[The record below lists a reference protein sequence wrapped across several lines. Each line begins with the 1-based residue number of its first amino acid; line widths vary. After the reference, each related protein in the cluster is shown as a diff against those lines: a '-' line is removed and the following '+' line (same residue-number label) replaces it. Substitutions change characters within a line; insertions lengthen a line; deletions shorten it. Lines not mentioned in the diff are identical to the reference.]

1 LKRGEGEAINSKKER
16 QINETCSKKFSTF
29 HAWLALQA
37 AAIGKAKKKKF
48 TGYINEGVKICEHVF
63 GKSVRYPVEPWFH
76 YFQGGGGVGVG
87 CYVWRGHYF

>member
-48 TGYINEGVKICEHVF
+48 TGYIKG
-63 GKSVRYPVEPWFH
+63 
-76 YFQGGGGVGVG
+76 
-87 CYVWRGHYF
+87 RG